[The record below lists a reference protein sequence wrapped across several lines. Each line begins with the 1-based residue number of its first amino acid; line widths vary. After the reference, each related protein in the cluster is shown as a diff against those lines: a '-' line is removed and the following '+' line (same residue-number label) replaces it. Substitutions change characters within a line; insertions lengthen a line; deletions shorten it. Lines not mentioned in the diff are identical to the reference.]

1 MCSLIT
7 IISSPALI
15 QPTLHHPCHTCILLF
30 FITSATY
37 MLLPYLLFMFHSFLL
52 LLAQRLSHQPF
63 MHRASHISLASRLS
77 LGFRSL
83 SLHLC
88 FTLAFPIARSAH
100 AHPPVPDYYNSIK
113 RILWLNVIL
122 SGILRSANGLLR
134 LKHQRGIILIML
146 IN

>member
-1 MCSLIT
+1 MCSLIK

-15 QPTLHHPCHTCILLF
+15 QPTSHHPCHTCILLF
-30 FITSATY
+30 FITSAAY
-37 MLLPYLLFMFHSFLL
+37 IALALFAVYVSLISP
-52 LLAQRLSHQPF
+52 ATCATPLSSAVY
-63 MHRASHISLASRLS
+63 ASCVAYIACVALISW
-77 LGFRSL
+77 FRSL

-100 AHPPVPDYYNSIK
+100 AHSPVPDCYNSIK